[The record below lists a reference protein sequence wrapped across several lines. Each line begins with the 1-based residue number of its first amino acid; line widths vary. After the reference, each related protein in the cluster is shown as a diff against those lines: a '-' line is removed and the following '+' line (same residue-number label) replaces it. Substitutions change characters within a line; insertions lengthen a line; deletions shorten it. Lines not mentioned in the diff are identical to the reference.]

1 MEIPVCSTIFLQGV
15 FFSQIRTL
23 EERMME
29 ENIAHHE
36 EVTADSTADSTA
48 LTNRIA
54 DIRITR
60 FRNKKQ
66 WAEAYKDTT
75 LKCWYCGLSFK
86 GIPSFIPRQIRSTT
100 RGKEYDT
107 MGLFC
112 GFACAF
118 SFLKS
123 QAEFVKDKSY
133 LDKLT
138 MLKMLFTQFYNKRIT
153 EFKEAPYIYDLAS
166 YGGHIDIVEYRTAL
180 RVINTAIIADAQP
193 M

>member
-23 EERMME
+23 EERMIE
-29 ENIAHHE
+29 ENIAHHD
-36 EVTADSTADSTA
+36 EVVGDSLV
-48 LTNRIA
+48 LTNQIA
-54 DIRITR
+54 DIRVTR
-60 FRNKKQ
+60 FCNKKQ

-86 GIPSFIPRQIRSTT
+86 GLPCFIPRQIRSTI

-133 LDKLT
+133 FDKLT
-138 MLKMLFTQFYNKRIT
+138 MLKMLFVQFYNRRVT
-153 EFKEAPYIYDLAS
+153 EFKQAPNIYDLAT
-166 YGGHIDIVEYRTAL
+166 YGGHIDIVDYRNTL
-180 RVINTAIIADAQP
+180 RMINTEIIADGKSV
-193 M
+193 